1 MVYFFLKYSINLGK
15 ISQNQLFMNETATK
29 ITELLHHARE
39 GSKTALDELLPLVY
53 DELKR
58 IASKQLSA
66 ERPNHTLQATALV
79 NEAYLLLVN
88 QHSVDWQNRLH
99 FFSIA
104 AEMMRRILVT
114 YAIAKKTEKRGSG
127 ATILALDEAVSFPNK
142 PEIDLI
148 ALDEVLTKLAEFDEQ
163 QAKIV
168 ELKFFGGLTV
178 EEIAEVLGVSV
189 RTIGR
194 EWRAAKAWLLAR
206 MRDEG

>member
-1 MVYFFLKYSINLGK
+1 MS
-15 ISQNQLFMNETATK
+15 ETATK

-66 ERPNHTLQATALV
+66 ERANHTLQATALV

-104 AEMMRRILVT
+104 SEAMRRILVN
-114 YAIAKKTEKRGSG
+114 YAKAKKAQKRGEG
-127 ATILALDEAVSFPNK
+127 ATLLSLDEIVSFPNK
-142 PEIDLI
+142 QNIDLVV
-148 ALDEVLTKLAEFDEQ
+148 LDEAINQLAEMDEQ

-194 EWRAAKAWLLAR
+194 EWRAAKAWLMGR

>member
-1 MVYFFLKYSINLGK
+1 MS
-15 ISQNQLFMNETATK
+15 ETATK

-66 ERPNHTLQATALV
+66 ERANHTLQATALV

-104 AEMMRRILVT
+104 SEAMRRILVN
-114 YAIAKKTEKRGSG
+114 YAKAKKAQKRGEG
-127 ATILALDEAVSFPNK
+127 ATLLSLDEIVSFPNK
-142 PEIDLI
+142 QNIDLVV
-148 ALDEVLTKLAEFDEQ
+148 LDEAINQLAEMDEQ

-168 ELKFFGGLTV
+168 EMKFFGGLTN
-178 EEIAEVLGVSV
+178 EEISEFLNISISTVK
-189 RTIGR
+189 R
-194 EWRAAKAWLLAR
+194 EWSSARAWLLGR

>member
-1 MVYFFLKYSINLGK
+1 MSDVTQLLKKVQDGN
-15 ISQNQLFMNETATK
+15 
-29 ITELLHHARE
+29 RE
-39 GSKTALDELLPLVY
+39 ALDKLLPMVY
-53 DELKR
+53 DELR
-58 IASKQLSA
+58 RVASHQLA
-66 ERPNHTLQATALV
+66 NERPDHTLQPTALV
-79 NEAYLLLVN
+79 HEAYLRLIN